1 MGGFGWFNG
10 FPFEFGG
17 GSTHT
22 ETIYAALRSS
32 VGVGGA
38 ALDDDGTIDG
48 VWRQARATGLAAA
61 ATTGERA
68 ILQAFPSFAT
78 DLLEYYEALL
88 QSVPEPDD
96 SLLDR
101 QASVAQLW
109 TERVR
114 ASMPDIAADL
124 VAIDPRFSVAA
135 FPHETTS
142 DTLLGRAFEDLAGTL
157 PFGGGRHSTRF
168 PNYSTEFVI
177 TALFAIGSGVAPSIP
192 EQKLLERGRA
202 HLNKVLPA
210 THTFQVLTGVGFILD
225 TDLLDLTGLN
235 P

>member
-1 MGGFGWFNG
+1 MGGFGWQNG

-22 ETIYAALRSS
+22 ETIYSAVRSS

-48 VWRQARATGLAAA
+48 LWRQARSVALAAA

-68 ILQAFPSFAT
+68 ILQAFPMLAT
-78 DLLEYYEALL
+78 DLLEYYEDLL
-88 QSVPEPDD
+88 QAVPEPGD
-96 SLLDR
+96 SVLER
-101 QASVAQLW
+101 QAAVSALW

-124 VAIDPRFSVAA
+124 LAIDDRFSVAA
-135 FPHETTS
+135 FGRQTTT
-142 DTLLGRAFEDLAGTL
+142 DTLHGRAFEDLAGAL
-157 PFGGGRHSTRF
+157 PFGLRRSTRF

-177 TALFAIGSGVAPSIP
+177 TALFDIGSGVTPTLD
-192 EQKLLERGRA
+192 EQKLIDRVKQ

-225 TDLLDLTGLN
+225 TDLLDLTGLI

>member
-1 MGGFGWFNG
+1 MGGFGWQNG

-17 GSTHT
+17 GSTST
-22 ETIYAALRSS
+22 ETIYSAMRSS
-32 VGVGGA
+32 VGVGGS

-48 VWRQARATGLAAA
+48 LWRQARASGLAAA

-68 ILQAFPSFAT
+68 ILQAFPGHSI

-96 SLLDR
+96 SLVER
-101 QASVAQLW
+101 QAAVEQLW

-114 ASMPDIAADL
+114 ASLPDIAADL
-124 VAIDPRFSVAA
+124 VAIDARFSVAA
-135 FPHETTS
+135 FAHASTT
-142 DTLLGRAFEDLAGTL
+142 DTLLGRAFEDLAGAL
-157 PFGGGRHSTRF
+157 PFGGGRKSTRF
-168 PNYSTEFVI
+168 ANYSTEFVV
-177 TALFAIGSGVAPSIP
+177 TVLFDIGSGVAPSLV
-192 EQKLLERGRA
+192 EQRLIERARA

-225 TDLLDLTGLN
+225 VDLLDLTGLN